1 MTINLL
7 PSDLKEGYLPQI
19 YLDNENIFL
28 GECLVTNNNNSCDIL
43 VINASDEDVTITV
56 NPREILDYEYY
67 TPSFESDTDSN
78 ETPITDR
85 ATRIERLNTLV
96 DMDHL
101 NAEEIAQVKEL
112 IRDYHDTFLLPGDV
126 VPVTNVVQLE
136 IIMDDETPIVFKQHR
151 LPPAY
156 RKVIRKDVE
165 DKLKFGVIEHSN
177 SLMSSLR

>member
-1 MTINLL
+1 M
-7 PSDLKEGYLPQI
+7 KEGYLPRI

-28 GECLVTNNNNSCDIL
+28 RECLVTNNNNSCDVF
-43 VINASDEDVTITV
+43 VINTSDEDLITVNYEVTITV